1 MAEAG
6 MILIK
11 DSICAIAS
19 TYNTAGWFNLTALIK
34 WFFVGGTREK
44 LVLIFHWIRGE
55 FTLEEL

>member
-11 DSICAIAS
+11 DSICAVAS

-34 WFFVGGTREK
+34 WFFVDRTREK
-44 LVLIFHWIRGE
+44 LVLIFH
-55 FTLEEL
+55 